1 MNAKISTGRRAAS
14 LALALAGAS
23 AIACSTPPPAA
34 GPAQAGAPTAA
45 TPAGAANA
53 PAGPERTLVVLNKE
67 DGTASLVDLATMQ
80 PRATLP
86 TGEGPHEVAVS
97 PDGRRAAVANYGAKE
112 PGHTLT
118 LLDLERRAVAATLEL
133 GEHRRPHG
141 IAWLADGRRLAVTS
155 EASRALLVVD
165 TEGGAVKPVTVGQEG
180 THMVALSPDRRTAY
194 TANIKS
200 STVSMVDL
208 ERGAVVRT
216 APTPPL
222 PEAIDV
228 SPDGREV
235 WAAPMKARPP
245 ADVEGS
251 IVVLDAR
258 TLAELATFPCG
269 GRMPNRLR
277 FTPDGRFVLV
287 SNAASGNVTMFD
299 ARARTPVATL
309 ALPRDPAKGPPEP
322 DDPFVTSAV
331 PLGILIAGDG
341 RRAFVAT
348 AAHDEVA
355 LLDLDRRRVSG
366 YLRTGKGP
374 DGMAFSNV
382 ALAP

>member
-1 MNAKISTGRRAAS
+1 MNEKLSIGRAAAS
-14 LALALAGAS
+14 LAFAFAGAAALGCSSAASAGAS
-23 AIACSTPPPAA
+23 AGASTGGPAA
-34 GPAQAGAPTAA
+34 VGATAL
-45 TPAGAANA
+45 
-53 PAGPERTLVVLNKE
+53 AGPERTLVVLNKDE
-67 DGTASLVDLATMQ
+67 GTASLVDLATMQ
-80 PRATLP
+80 ARATLP

-118 LLDLERRAVAATLEL
+118 LIDLERRAVASTLEL

-165 TEGGAVKPVTVGQEG
+165 AEGGGVKPIVVGQEG

-208 ERGAVVRT
+208 ERGTVART
-216 APTPPL
+216 VPTPPL

-235 WAAPMKARPP
+235 WAAPMRARPP

-251 IVVLDAR
+251 VVVLDAR

-287 SNAASGNVTMFD
+287 SNAASGNVAVFD
-299 ARARTPVATL
+299 ARTRASVASI
-309 ALPRDPAKGPPEP
+309 AMPRDTAKSPPEP
-322 DDPFVTSAV
+322 DEGPFATSAV

-348 AAHDEVA
+348 AAHDEIA
-355 LLDLDRRRVSG
+355 LLDLDQRRVSG
-366 YLRTGKGP
+366 FLRTGKGP
-374 DGMAFSNV
+374 DGMAFSAV
-382 ALAP
+382 RLTP

>member
-1 MNAKISTGRRAAS
+1 MNETCSTGRRAAA
-14 LALALAGAS
+14 LALALAGA
-23 AIACSTPPPAA
+23 AALGCSSPAPA
-34 GPAQAGAPTAA
+34 RPGASGPD
-45 TPAGAANA
+45 AGAARA
-53 PAGPERTLVVLNKE
+53 PAGDERTLVVLNKE

-80 PRATLP
+80 ARATLP

-97 PDGRRAAVANYGAKE
+97 PDGRRAVVANYGAKE
-112 PGHTLT
+112 PGRTLT
-118 LLDLERRAVAATLEL
+118 VLDLGRRAVTATVDL

-141 IAWLADGRRLAVTS
+141 IAWLADGRRVAVTS
-155 EASRALLVVD
+155 EASRALLIVD
-165 TEGGAVKPVTVGQEG
+165 VDGGAVTPVAVGQEG
-180 THMVALSPDRRTAY
+180 THMVALSPDRRHAY

-200 STVSMVDL
+200 STVSMIDL

-235 WAAPMKARPP
+235 WVAPMKVRPP
-245 ADVEGS
+245 EEAEGA
-251 IVVLDAR
+251 VAVLDAQ
-258 TLAELATFPCG
+258 TLGQLATFPCG

-277 FTPDGRFVLV
+277 FTPDGKFVLV

-299 ARARTPVATL
+299 ARARTPVATV
-309 ALPRDPAKGPPEP
+309 ALPRDAAKGPPEEG
-322 DDPFVTSAV
+322 DPFVASAV
-331 PLGILIAGDG
+331 PLGILVTADA

-348 AAHDEVA
+348 AAHDEIA
-355 LLDLDRRRVSG
+355 LLDLASRRVSG
-366 YLRTGKGP
+366 FLRTGKGP
-374 DGMAFSNV
+374 DGMALSRV